1 MPAARPQRSRRARRA
16 STEPPPA
23 PTAAG
28 GRRSWE
34 RFFPLLLV
42 GLVGVAYYDALR
54 TPFVF
59 DDVEIVETRAL
70 HNLWSLQPLI
80 GTTRPLVQLSLAAN
94 YALGGLNVVGYH
106 AVNVTVHALAALT
119 LFALVARTLRS
130 PRLGTRW
137 HDAAAGIALAV
148 SALWAV
154 HPLQTESVA
163 YVVQRSESL
172 MGLFYLLTV
181 YCVARGAT
189 SPHARRWYAAATVAC
204 ALGMLTKPVMVT
216 APITV
221 LLYDRA
227 LLARSWRDAWR
238 ARRGLYV
245 ALGATWSILVWLLA
259 GAHESAATAGFG
271 MRDLTVG
278 EYLRSQPGV
287 ILHYLRLAL
296 WPRGLV
302 LDYAWPV
309 AHGALAVAAPT
320 LVVAALVAAA
330 VWAFRRQPEVGFLP
344 VAFFLTLAPSSSV
357 IPIKDLAFE
366 HRMYLPLAPLV
377 ALAVVA
383 GLVLLDRTALA
394 VDRRR
399 RVGAT
404 LALALAVVATALTMA
419 RNRDYATPV
428 TMWTDVATK
437 RPANARARNNL
448 GDALY
453 DAGRLDDAIAQL
465 RTALELDPTYVDA
478 HNNFGRALLA
488 QGRYQEAEAHL
499 REALRLDPSS
509 AHAENNLGVT
519 LARLGRRAEA
529 QAHHEAALRLDPA
542 YADAHN
548 NLGTELAD
556 GGRYDDAIAQYR
568 EAIRL
573 KPDYAGAYANI
584 GNVLLR
590 RGDAAEAERYYRE
603 ALRISPSYAEVHY
616 NLSLALAA
624 AGKQD
629 EAKQHLDEAVRLNPG
644 LAHGVASPPR

>member
-1 MPAARPQRSRRARRA
+1 MPAARLQRSRRARRV
-16 STEPPPA
+16 STGPPPA
-23 PTAAG
+23 PAAAG

-34 RFFPLLLV
+34 RLFPLLVV
-42 GLVGVAYYDALR
+42 GLVGAAYHNALR

-70 HNLWSLQPLI
+70 HNLWSLRPLI

-106 AVNVTVHALAALT
+106 AVNVTIHALAALT

-137 HDAAAGIALAV
+137 HDAAARIALAV

-181 YCVARGAT
+181 YCVARGAA
-189 SPHARRWYAAATVAC
+189 SPHARRWYAAAAVAC

-227 LLARSWRDAWR
+227 LLAGSWRDAWR

-309 AHGALAVAAPT
+309 AHGLGPVALPALALAA
-320 LVVAALVAAA
+320 LVVAAI
-330 VWAFRRQPEVGFLP
+330 VGFARRPGLGFP
-344 VAFFLTLAPSSSV
+344 ALAFLLILAPSSGLV
-357 IPIKDLAFE
+357 PISDPAFE
-366 HRMYLPLAPLV
+366 HRMYLPLAAVV
-377 ALAVVA
+377 ALAVV
-383 GLVLLDRTALA
+383 G
-394 VDRRR
+394 
-399 RVGAT
+399 
-404 LALALAVVATALTMA
+404 
-419 RNRDYATPV
+419 
-428 TMWTDVATK
+428 
-437 RPANARARNNL
+437 
-448 GDALY
+448 GDA
-453 DAGRLDDAIAQL
+453 
-465 RTALELDPTYVDA
+465 
-478 HNNFGRALLA
+478 
-488 QGRYQEAEAHL
+488 
-499 REALRLDPSS
+499 
-509 AHAENNLGVT
+509 
-519 LARLGRRAEA
+519 
-529 QAHHEAALRLDPA
+529 
-542 YADAHN
+542 
-548 NLGTELAD
+548 
-556 GGRYDDAIAQYR
+556 
-568 EAIRL
+568 
-573 KPDYAGAYANI
+573 
-584 GNVLLR
+584 
-590 RGDAAEAERYYRE
+590 
-603 ALRISPSYAEVHY
+603 
-616 NLSLALAA
+616 
-624 AGKQD
+624 
-629 EAKQHLDEAVRLNPG
+629 
-644 LAHGVASPPR
+644 